1 MKFSAL
7 AIFSLMGLS
16 LAAPTPQAPTTSC
29 ARMATQAQ
37 DQLRNVAPM
46 LQRTVNAA
54 SNMDTSD
61 AETYRTAATDALS
74 AVNAAVGSQSEQFRS
89 ELTQNCG
96 ADANANSKRELIE
109 LAIRQN
115 APLVSQVYGSL
126 AQVYRQTPAGGHSTG
141 GLDGALDGLLGELG
155 DLIEELLKAVERLL
169 ENLGLGGLL
178 DGVLGALNL

>member
-7 AIFSLMGLS
+7 AVFSLMGLS
-16 LAAPTPQAPTTSC
+16 LAAPTPQASTSEC
-29 ARMATQAQ
+29 ARLATQAQ

-46 LQRTVNAA
+46 LQRSVNAA
-54 SNMDTSD
+54 SNIDTSD

-74 AVNAAVGSQSEQFRS
+74 AVNAATGAQSEQFRS

-96 ADANANSKRELIE
+96 ANANSKREMIE

-141 GLDGALDGLLGELG
+141 GLNGALDGLLGELG
-155 DLIEELLKAVERLL
+155 DLVEELLKAVQRLL

>member
-16 LAAPTPQAPTTSC
+16 LAAPTPQTSTAEC
-29 ARMATQAQ
+29 ARMATEAQ

-46 LQRTVNAA
+46 LQRSVQSAGTIN
-54 SNMDTSD
+54 NPD

-74 AVNAAVGSQSEQFRS
+74 AIDAATGAQSEQFRS

-96 ADANANSKRELIE
+96 ANANANSKRELIE

-126 AQVYRQTPAGGHSTG
+126 AQVYRQTPAGGYSTG

-169 ENLGLGGLL
+169 QNLGLGGLL

>member
-7 AIFSLMGLS
+7 AMFSLIGLS
-16 LAAPTPQAPTTSC
+16 LAAPTPAPSENEC

-46 LQRTVNAA
+46 LQRSVNSASDVNTDAA
-54 SNMDTSD
+54 TS
-61 AETYRTAATDALS
+61 YRNAATDALDS
-74 AVNAAVGSQSEQFRS
+74 VNAATGASSDQFRS

-96 ADANANSKRELIE
+96 SSNAGSKRELIE

-115 APLVSQVYGSL
+115 APLVTQVYGSL
-126 AQVYRQTPAGGHSTG
+126 AQVYRQTPAGGHSNG

-155 DLIEELLKAVERLL
+155 DLIEELLKAVQRLL